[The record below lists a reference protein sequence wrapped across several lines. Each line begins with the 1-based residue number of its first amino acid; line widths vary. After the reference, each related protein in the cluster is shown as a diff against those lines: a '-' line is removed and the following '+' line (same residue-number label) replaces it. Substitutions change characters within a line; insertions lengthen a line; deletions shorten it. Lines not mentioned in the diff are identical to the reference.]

1 MMQKPLSHHLVLF
14 DYYLILFDN
23 NYLFKVND
31 GNTRTVSEIQSA
43 KYNQL
48 NQINLVN
55 DVVLV
60 FIVTFEQISRTFLE
74 FSFMTFEQVKSGS
87 N

>member
-1 MMQKPLSHHLVLF
+1 MQKPLSYLLVLF
-14 DYYLILFDN
+14 DYHLILFDK
-23 NYLFKVND
+23 NYLFKVSD

-48 NQINLVN
+48 SQINLVN

-60 FIVTFEQISRTFLE
+60 FIVTFEQISRIFLE

>member
-1 MMQKPLSHHLVLF
+1 MQKPLSHHLVLF

-43 KYNQL
+43 KYSQL

-60 FIVTFEQISRTFLE
+60 FIVTFEQISNFSGIFIYDFRT
-74 FSFMTFEQVKSGS
+74 SKKRK
-87 N
+87 

>member
-1 MMQKPLSHHLVLF
+1 MMQKPLSYHLVLF
-14 DYYLILFDN
+14 DYHLIFFDN

-31 GNTRTVSEIQSA
+31 GNTRTVKEIQSA

-48 NQINLVN
+48 SRINLVN

-60 FIVTFEQISRTFLE
+60 FIVTFKQILRIFLE
-74 FSFMTFEQVKSGS
+74 FSFMTFEQVKTGS